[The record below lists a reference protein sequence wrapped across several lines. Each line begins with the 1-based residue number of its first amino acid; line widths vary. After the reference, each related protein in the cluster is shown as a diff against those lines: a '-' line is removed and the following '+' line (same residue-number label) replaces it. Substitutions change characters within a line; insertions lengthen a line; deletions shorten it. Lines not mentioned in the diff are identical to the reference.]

1 MTYQKIL
8 AVLFSILSFGAIKE
22 ASRVFT
28 SSDPDIIENKN
39 WLFPLSIFV
48 PVLFI
53 FLAILFWKKSAKQKR
68 F

>member
-8 AVLFSILSFGAIKE
+8 AVLFSILSFTAIKE

-28 SSDPDIIENKN
+28 STDSDIIENKR
-39 WLFPLSIFV
+39 WLFPVSIIV

-53 FLAILFWKKSAKQKR
+53 FLAILFWKKASKQK
-68 F
+68 